1 MSTLITE
8 LPSKLPTRVF
18 NEDDEIKN
26 LLKDIDNEVSNE
38 NQMQMQSNDNTNDAL
53 FELELQ
59 LKQKEQELRELQES
73 RNFDKNN
80 KSSDNVEEY
89 TEEENAIH
97 NINNSISIPAFLT
110 KIKTSLYIVFLF
122 FILYI
127 IPLEKVIYKYIS
139 LYKIPYSDVIIKSIL
154 AGIIYFV
161 ISNL

>member
-38 NQMQMQSNDNTNDAL
+38 NQMQMQSNDNT
-53 FELELQ
+53 
-59 LKQKEQELRELQES
+59 
-73 RNFDKNN
+73 DKNN